1 MALYVFLNEL
11 SQPDNPIAAEPGGLV
26 VNGLV
31 DLLRA
36 VKRRRR
42 DTVLHSAVPLRDVRI
57 GDRYSI
63 AVWCNDGDR
72 REEWRFLRSLQDR
85 APFQVRLAELGIDV
99 METDYRH
106 GENRA
111 EGLGLAH
118 MFGGLAVSLD
128 YEPRW
133 RDLRVALT
141 REALE
146 ERDDGDVDI
155 VAADVETVHAS
166 HQGHVAELQDWLEHA
181 CRQPVADGA
190 DLWRRREELFP
201 ALDFLPRVEAQLRAL
216 HASNPWFGAVAQRL
230 DELNRAV
237 AEWNPAN
244 TPEPPYRSRVTP
256 EHAQRKRLC
265 RFEDLDGEIRVFDL
279 HARFTPGAGR
289 LHFRLDAPRR
299 CAIVAHAGRKL
310 GE

>member
-11 SQPDNPIAAEPGGLV
+11 SQPDNAIAAEPGGLV

-42 DTVLHSAVPLRDVRI
+42 DTVLHSSVPLRDVRI
-57 GDRYSI
+57 GDSYSI

-106 GENRA
+106 GEDRA

-133 RDLRVALT
+133 RDLSVALT

-155 VAADVETVHAS
+155 VAADVETVHACLRE
-166 HQGHVAELQDWLEHA
+166 HVDELREWLAHA
-181 CRQPVADGA
+181 CHQPVADGP

-201 ALDFLPRVEAQLRAL
+201 RLEFLPRVEAQFRPLQAR
-216 HASNPWFGAVAQRL
+216 NPWFGAVSQRL
-230 DELNRAV
+230 DELSAALSEWDP
-237 AEWNPAN
+237 AESPA
-244 TPEPPYRSRVTP
+244 PSYRSLVTS
-256 EHAQRKRLC
+256 EHEQRKRLC

-289 LHFRLDAPRR
+289 LHFRLDPARR
-299 CAIVAHAGRKL
+299 RAIVAHVGRKL

>member
-57 GDRYSI
+57 GESYSI

-106 GENRA
+106 GEDRA

-133 RDLRVALT
+133 RDLSVLLT

-146 ERDDGDVDI
+146 EREDGEVDI

-166 HQGHVAELQDWLEHA
+166 HPDHVEEHGDWLEHA

-190 DLWRRREELFP
+190 DLWRRRGELFP
-201 ALDFLPRVEAQLRAL
+201 RLDFLPRVEGQLRAL
-216 HASNPWFGAVAQRL
+216 QASNPWFGAVAQRL
-230 DELNRAV
+230 DELNAV
-237 AEWNPAN
+237 LGDWDPTN
-244 TPEPPYRSRVTP
+244 TPEPQYRSRVTP

-265 RFEDLDGEIRVFDL
+265 RFEDLDGEARVFDL

-289 LHFRLDAPRR
+289 LHFRLDPEPRR
-299 CAIVAHAGRKL
+299 AVIAHVGRKL

>member
-31 DLLRA
+31 ELLRA

-57 GDRYSI
+57 GESYSI

-106 GENRA
+106 GEDRA

-133 RDLRVALT
+133 RDLSVLLT

-146 ERDDGDVDI
+146 EREDGEVDI

-166 HQGHVAELQDWLEHA
+166 HPDHVEEHGDWLEHA

-190 DLWRRREELFP
+190 DLWRRRGELFP
-201 ALDFLPRVEAQLRAL
+201 RLDFLPRVEGQLRAL
-216 HASNPWFGAVAQRL
+216 QASNPWFGAVAQRL
-230 DELNRAV
+230 DELNAV
-237 AEWNPAN
+237 LGDWDPTN
-244 TPEPPYRSRVTP
+244 TPEPQYRSRVTP

-265 RFEDLDGEIRVFDL
+265 RFEDLDGEARVFDL

-289 LHFRLDAPRR
+289 LHFRLDPENRR
-299 CAIVAHAGRKL
+299 AVVAHVGRKL

>member
-11 SQPDNPIAAEPGGLV
+11 SQPDNAIAPEPGGLV

-36 VKRRRR
+36 VKRLRR
-42 DTVLHSAVPLRDVRI
+42 DAVLHSAVPLRDVRI
-57 GDRYSI
+57 GDSYSI

-99 METDYRH
+99 METDYRL
-106 GENRA
+106 GEDRA

-118 MFGGLAVSLD
+118 LFGGLAVSLD

-133 RDLRVALT
+133 RDLSVALT

-146 ERDDGDVDI
+146 ERDDGEVDI

-166 HQGHVAELQDWLEHA
+166 RQGHVAELRDWLAHA
-181 CRQPVADGA
+181 CRLPVSDGG
-190 DLWRRREELFP
+190 DLWRRRDELFP
-201 ALDFLPRVEAQLRAL
+201 RLDFLPRVEGQLRAL
-216 HASNPWFGAVAQRL
+216 QASNPWFGAAARRL
-230 DELNRAV
+230 EELNAV
-237 AEWNPAN
+237 LDHWDPAN
-244 TPEPPYRSRVTP
+244 TPEPHYRSRVTS
-256 EHAQRKRLC
+256 EHTRRKRLC
-265 RFEDLDGEIRVFDL
+265 RFEDLDGKTRVFDL

-289 LHFRLDAPRR
+289 LYFRLDAERR
-299 CAIVAHAGRKL
+299 RAVVAHVGRKL